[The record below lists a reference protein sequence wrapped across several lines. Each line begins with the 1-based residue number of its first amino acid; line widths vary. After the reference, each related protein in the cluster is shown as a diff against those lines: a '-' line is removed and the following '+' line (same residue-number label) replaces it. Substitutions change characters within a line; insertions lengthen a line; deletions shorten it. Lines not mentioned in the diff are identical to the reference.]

1 MRYRIRSLKPE
12 LFRDE
17 RVARWPLPQR
27 LLWVGLIAHADDHGR
42 LEGHP
47 SALRS
52 LIFPLDDFTVK
63 KIDSML
69 KSIADS
75 GRIHRYQSAGLDYI
89 EIVNWS
95 AHQKVNRPSP
105 SRIPAYSS
113 VNGNRPDAE
122 PEP

>member
-27 LLWVGLIAHADDHGR
+27 LLWVGLIAHADDYGR

-47 SALRS
+47 SALRA
-52 LIFPLDDFTVK
+52 LVFPLDDFTIK
-63 KIDSML
+63 KVDAML
-69 KSIADS
+69 QSIAES
-75 GRIHRYQSAGLDYI
+75 GRIHRYQADGLDYI
-89 EIVNWS
+89 EIVNWH
-95 AHQKVNRPSP
+95 AHQKVNRPST
-105 SRIPAYSS
+105 SRIPSYVSQ
-113 VNGNRPDAE
+113 NGRLPGE

>member
-17 RVARWPLPQR
+17 RVARWPLAQR

-42 LEGHP
+42 LEGHA

-52 LIFPLDDFTVK
+52 LVFPLDDFTAK
-63 KIDSML
+63 KVDSML
-69 KSIADS
+69 NAIAES
-75 GRIHRYQSAGLDYI
+75 GRIHRYQADGLDYI
-89 EIVNWS
+89 EIVNWKS
-95 AHQKVNRPSP
+95 HQKVNRPSD
-105 SRIPAYSS
+105 SKIPAYAA
-113 VNGNRPDAE
+113 VNNGRLPGE